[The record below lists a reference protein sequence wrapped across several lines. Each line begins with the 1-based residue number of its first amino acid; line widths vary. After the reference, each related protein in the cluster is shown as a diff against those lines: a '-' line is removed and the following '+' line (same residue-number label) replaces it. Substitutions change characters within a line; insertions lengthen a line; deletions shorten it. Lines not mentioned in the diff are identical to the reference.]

1 MTKPL
6 VSSIGVQV
14 WHIACP
20 PGQVF
25 DSTEAACTE
34 LEEERVALDTGRD
47 IVTIRG

>member
-25 DSTEAACTE
+25 DSTESACTK
-34 LEEERVALDTGRD
+34 LEEESVALDTGRD
-47 IVTIRG
+47 IIRG